1 MLGSLNVHLKEDNS
15 FDEGFYSP
23 DCVSILFDCINNVAK
38 HSFEI
43 FSETEET
50 KNCHHLLKWE

>member
-50 KNCHHLLKWE
+50 KNCHHLLK